1 MEYTGWGFRPGDGV
15 YPETDPWGGEFKDR
29 RRASLAGQ
37 RIAGQYVSVL
47 EEIQGDQDFI
57 RILFNPS
64 RSMETF
70 INISFWLIQTPI
82 PSQIKSEKMF

>member
-1 MEYTGWGFRPGDGV
+1 MGQGDGV

-29 RRASLAGQ
+29 WRASLAGQ

-47 EEIQGDQDFI
+47 EGIQGDQDFI

-64 RSMETF
+64 RSME
-70 INISFWLIQTPI
+70 ISSQLFVSAKTNPI
-82 PSQIKSEKMF
+82 